1 MRNPEPTKLSNRQLV
16 HHRSGVRVQSATT
29 ASFAPVVHTLVGL
42 VVVMLLISGCVVGP
56 DFSQPPPQNL
66 QLDYLAKA
74 GTVGSETTGAL
85 DQWWRTLN
93 DPALDALLQSAQ
105 SENLTLREA
114 YERIVEARANLRL
127 QGGQLRPNGNLE
139 SSYSFE
145 KNSPN
150 SRPFVGSNGDPF
162 NLFNLGIDTTWEIDL
177 FGRIARTIEAAD
189 AELQFQENEY
199 EAVRQTLFADI
210 VSSYLRLRTLQTQM
224 MLLEEGL
231 QIQAQT
237 ESLVSDRLEA
247 GVSTKLDQSQTVSF
261 KFRTLTLLA
270 SLRQQLDVEFNQ
282 LSLLLGQSPNIQLKE
297 YLGVAPLPAMPPIP
311 DVGFP
316 ADLLRRRPDVR
327 REEMAVRAA
336 SALIG
341 VAEADLY
348 PQLTLLGNVNLSAQT
363 VSSLFETDGLEFSVG
378 PSFQWNIFHFGRIFD
393 NIEVQQASFRQSI
406 ARYQNQALI
415 AVREVEDALA
425 NHTGFRVQW
434 LTLKQAIEADEN
446 AVKLSLERYRAGKAN
461 FQRVVDAQQ
470 QLVNDQQQF
479 FQMQLLAT
487 TQLVRLFKAA
497 GGDWGI
503 GTVNSGCFE
512 CGPVVG
518 GHSYIVDANSF
529 PVSHGN
535 AQIFVEAD
543 PVPQSVFQQTPTP
556 AQQYAEPFQP
566 TLQQF
571 PAAEHLQP
579 TMIQPPNAESGQ
591 PSLFQPPAVESI
603 PDSVPFPLLGNVPAI
618 PTATAN
624 NGNQV
629 RQATHVDNKA
639 ESDSLFS
646 KLYR

>member
-1 MRNPEPTKLSNRQLV
+1 M
-16 HHRSGVRVQSATT
+16 
-29 ASFAPVVHTLVGL
+29 
-42 VVVMLLISGCVVGP
+42 GP

-74 GTVGSETTGAL
+74 GATVSETGPL

-93 DPALDALLQSAQ
+93 DPALNSLLQSAQ
-105 SENLTLREA
+105 AENLTLREA

-139 SSYSFE
+139 SAYSFE

-162 NLFNLGIDTTWEIDL
+162 NLFDLGIDTTWEIDL

-199 EAVRQTLFADI
+199 EAIRQTLFADI
-210 VSSYLRLRTLQTQM
+210 VSSYLRVRTLQTQM

-231 QIQAQT
+231 QIQART
-237 ESLVSDRLEA
+237 EALVSDRLEA

-261 KFRTLTLLA
+261 KFRTLSLLA

-282 LSLLLGQSPNIQLKE
+282 LSLLLGQSPNMQLKD
-297 YLGVAPLPAMPPIP
+297 YLGVASLPAMPPIP
-311 DVGFP
+311 AVGFP
-316 ADLLRRRPDVR
+316 TDLLRRRPDIR

-348 PQLTLLGNVNLSAQT
+348 PQLTLLGNVTLSAQT

-393 NIEVQQASFRQSI
+393 NIEVQQASYRQSI

-415 AVREVEDALA
+415 AVREVEDALT

-446 AVKLSLERYRAGKAN
+446 AVQLSLERYRAGKAN

-470 QLVNDQQQF
+470 QLLNDQQQF
-479 FQMQLLAT
+479 FEMQLLAT

-503 GTVNSGCFE
+503 GTGASGGCYDCGEIVSGHIVN
-512 CGPVVG
+512 GPVV
-518 GHSYIVDANSF
+518 HSPIVNGPVVNGPVVHGPVVDGPIVHGPNVSGQNYIVNSNSF
-529 PVSHGN
+529 PVPN
-535 AQIFVEAD
+535 ANHPVFVEPQQA
-543 PVPQSVFQQTPTP
+543 VPQSVFQPASAPVEQYTEPYQPSQNQYKSPEPTTIQLP
-556 AQQYAEPFQP
+556 NTESIQP
-566 TLQQF
+566 TS
-571 PAAEHLQP
+571 
-579 TMIQPPNAESGQ
+579 I
-591 PSLFQPPAVESI
+591 QPPAVESI
-603 PDSVPFPLLGNVPAI
+603 PDSVPFPTLGKAPAI
-618 PTATAN
+618 PTGTATN
-624 NGNQV
+624 RSKV
-629 RQATHVDNKA
+629 RQATHVDSKG
-639 ESDSLFS
+639 ESDRLFS